1 MSSNGP
7 SSANNR
13 AQPPPPQQQSNQ
25 NNNQKESSA
34 DKENKPRQP
43 KVTAFDSYATHE
55 NSSHLKFV
63 FSQVWYLIS
72 EIWGDAYS
80 HHSVL
85 RG

>member
-13 AQPPPPQQQSNQ
+13 AQPPPQQQSNQ

-43 KVTAFDSYATHE
+43 KVSASDSYVTSQFEIASIYKKAFL
-55 NSSHLKFV
+55 SSKK
-63 FSQVWYLIS
+63 
-72 EIWGDAYS
+72 D
-80 HHSVL
+80 
-85 RG
+85 